1 MLYNLIWI
9 ATQTLETSASFW
21 ISALGFESLSLQRR
35 TWVSADG
42 RNFASMHAAHLRFI
56 PKYLAI
62 LTSIQCLNVGL
73 SLIWVMSSNSWITA
87 CHWFSFSERD
97 QRKQRLWL
105 YLAWSDEMWW
115 IFINSVKARPHDTI
129 HRYHNFARKGCLKNP
144 SFGWVCGG
152 PVWMDSKLVFAS
164 RCFIYVRP
172 TCRFAISDSSCCSNC
187 ESLQPP
193 WVFRWST
200 TCTCS
205 STCSWW
211 CLGYIFFKLLVP
223 LQMKTR
229 KHASNFARLLFFAL
243 VLVLC

>member
-1 MLYNLIWI
+1 MLSG
-9 ATQTLETSASFW
+9 TRQ
-21 ISALGFESLSLQRR
+21 Q
-35 TWVSADG
+35 DG
-42 RNFASMHAAHLRFI
+42 RNFASMHTAHLRFI

-62 LTSIQCLNVGL
+62 VLNSIQCLNVGL

-129 HRYHNFARKGCLKNP
+129 HRHHNFARKGCLKNP

-152 PVWMDSKLVFAS
+152 PVWIDSKLLFAS

-187 ESLQPP
+187 ES
-193 WVFRWST
+193 
-200 TCTCS
+200 
-205 STCSWW
+205 
-211 CLGYIFFKLLVP
+211 
-223 LQMKTR
+223 
-229 KHASNFARLLFFAL
+229 
-243 VLVLC
+243 